1 MRISRLPVGLLLK
14 FDTPPARDA
23 SSGDAEFFSVVTVA
37 LRLSPCKWVPG
48 PTSAPQSNGEMPDSD
63 TTIVLSVPGHS
74 LDTVST
80 GLFELKLKCVAA
92 GEAIKLN
99 DAGH

>member
-37 LRLSPCKWVPG
+37 LRLSPCK
-48 PTSAPQSNGEMPDSD
+48 
-63 TTIVLSVPGHS
+63 
-74 LDTVST
+74 
-80 GLFELKLKCVAA
+80 
-92 GEAIKLN
+92 
-99 DAGH
+99 